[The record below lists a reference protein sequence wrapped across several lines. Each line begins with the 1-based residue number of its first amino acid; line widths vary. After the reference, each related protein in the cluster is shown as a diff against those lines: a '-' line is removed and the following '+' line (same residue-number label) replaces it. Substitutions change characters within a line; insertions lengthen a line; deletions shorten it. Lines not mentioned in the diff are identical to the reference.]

1 VIFMRNKIF
10 TWTWRLAALGV
21 LVGVALLYTR
31 RDMVFELA
39 NFIAAC
45 F

>member
-1 VIFMRNKIF
+1 MRTPRISP
-10 TWTWRLAALGV
+10 WAWRALALIALIAI
-21 LVGVALLYTR
+21 ALLYTR
-31 RDMVFELA
+31 RDAIFDLA

>member
-1 VIFMRNKIF
+1 MRNKVF
-10 TWTWRLAALGV
+10 TWAWRLAALGV

>member
-1 VIFMRNKIF
+1 MRHKIF
-10 TWTWRLAALGV
+10 TWGWHLAALGV
-21 LVGVALLYTR
+21 LVGVALLYMR

>member
-1 VIFMRNKIF
+1 MTDMRIKISP
-10 TWTWRLAALGV
+10 WTWRLVALAA

-31 RDMVFELA
+31 RDLVFDLA

>member
-1 VIFMRNKIF
+1 MLMRTKIF
-10 TWTWRLAALGV
+10 TWAWRLAALAV
-21 LVGVALLYTR
+21 LIGVALLYTR